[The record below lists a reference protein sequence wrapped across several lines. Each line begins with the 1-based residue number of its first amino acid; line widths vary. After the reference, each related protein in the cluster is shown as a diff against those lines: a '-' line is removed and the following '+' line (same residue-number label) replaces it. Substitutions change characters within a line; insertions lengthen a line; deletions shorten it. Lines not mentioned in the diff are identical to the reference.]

1 MKIKPKLFRHKLLVQ
16 LSCPTLTHPQVSGKP
31 QVILMHERIIEYI
44 KSHEG
49 VELVTMEQMVYD
61 SKSGKLPGVSIEGGV

>member
-1 MKIKPKLFRHKLLVQ
+1 
-16 LSCPTLTHPQVSGKP
+16 
-31 QVILMHERIIEYI
+31 MHERIIEYI